1 MITRYRTIVA
11 VALLATLPTAPAF
24 GQDTRA
30 EAIAAQQAAKA
41 QRTRPYEPNAAERAL
56 DFAERTL
63 LGAPQGAYPWVGSV
77 LSGGGLAAGP
87 GYRHPFGDTASF
99 SVFGGWSIR
108 SYKTVQANL
117 HLPEV
122 ARGKV
127 LFDVDV
133 RWVDAP
139 AVTFHGIGNDTV
151 RGDRTSFDFEP
162 LTVGFTAAARPVRLI
177 EVGAGIDYLR
187 VNTGAG
193 TSAPSIEERFS
204 PASAP
209 GLGIDP
215 AYTRTRVFAQLDSRD
230 APGYTRRGVLLR
242 ADLADYSQRSGTG
255 FGFSRVDLD
264 GRAFIPILRANWVI
278 ALRALATMTDPHE
291 GHEVPFFLLP
301 SLGGG
306 SDLRAYSSFR
316 FRDRNRLLLSAEYR
330 WTPSEFVDMALFYDA
345 GKVAGDR
352 SDLDFDGLKRSY
364 GIGARFHT
372 PRATALRIEYARGSE
387 GGRLVFAASPS
398 F

>member
-1 MITRYRTIVA
+1 MNTRYRIIVA
-11 VALLATLPTAPAF
+11 AALLAAGPALAF
-24 GQDTRA
+24 GQETRA
-30 EAIAAQQAAKA
+30 GAIEQQQAAKA
-41 QRTRPYEPNAAERAL
+41 QATHPYEPNAAERTL
-56 DFAERTL
+56 DWAERIM
-63 LGAPQGAYPWVGSV
+63 LGAPQGFYPWVGSV

-99 SVFGGWSIR
+99 SVIAGWSIR

-122 ARGKV
+122 ADGKV
-127 LFDVDV
+127 LFDVDL

-139 AVTFHGIGNDTV
+139 SVTFHGIGNDTL
-151 RGDRTSFDFEP
+151 RGDRTTFELEP
-162 LTVGFTAAARPVRLI
+162 LTVGFTAAVRPVRLV
-177 EVGAGIDYLR
+177 EAGAGIDYLR

-204 PASAP
+204 SVTAP
-209 GLGIDP
+209 GLGTNP
-215 AYTRTRVFAQLDSRD
+215 AYARSRAYAQFDTRDS
-230 APGYTRRGVLLR
+230 PGYTRRGVLLR
-242 ADLADYSQRSGTG
+242 ADLSNYSQTSGSG
-255 FGFSRVDLD
+255 SAFNRVDLD
-264 GRAFIPILRANWVI
+264 GRAFIPILRENWVI
-278 ALRALATMTDPHE
+278 AFRALASMTDAADGE
-291 GHEVPFFLLP
+291 DVPFFLMP

-330 WTPSEFVDMALFYDA
+330 WTPSEALDMALFYDA
-345 GKVAGDR
+345 GKVSPDR

-364 GIGARFHT
+364 GIGARFHA
-372 PRATALRIEYARGSE
+372 PNATFLRIEYARGSE

>member
-1 MITRYRTIVA
+1 MIIRHRTLVA
-11 VALLATLPTAPAF
+11 AALLAALPPSLAA
-24 GQDTRA
+24 GQDTRV
-30 EAIAAQQAAKA
+30 ELIEQAQAGKA
-41 QRTRPYEPNAAERAL
+41 RVTRPYEPNAAERAL
-56 DFAERTL
+56 DVAERIL
-63 LGAPQGAYPWVGSV
+63 IGAPQGFYPWVGSV

-87 GYRHPFGDTASF
+87 AYRHPFGDTASF

-108 SYKTVQANL
+108 SYKTVQANV

-127 LFDVDV
+127 LFDVDL

-139 AVTFHGIGNDTV
+139 SVTFHGLGNETLRD
-151 RGDRTSFDFEP
+151 DRTTFDFEP
-162 LTVGFTAAARPVRLI
+162 LTVGFTAAARPVRLVQ
-177 EVGAGIDYLR
+177 VGAGIDYLR
-187 VNTGAG
+187 VNTAG
-193 TSAPSIEERFS
+193 GTAAPSIEERFT

-215 AYTRTRVFAQLDSRD
+215 AYTRTRVYAQIDSRD
-230 APGYTRRGVLLR
+230 APGYTRRGALLR
-242 ADLADYSQRSGTG
+242 VDLADYSQRSGSG

-278 ALRALATMTDPHE
+278 ALRGLVSMTDPHE

-345 GKVAGDR
+345 GKVAADR